1 MRHETVET
9 GKLITFE
16 GGEGA
21 GKSTQVAIL
30 VERLR
35 TAGRHAIATR
45 EPGGSPAAEEI
56 RETLLSGKVKQFGP
70 FAEALLFSIA
80 RQDHVDTLIGDALA
94 RGQWVVC
101 DRFLDSTRAYQGVSG
116 GVPAPII
123 SALERL
129 TLHGV
134 MPNLTIV
141 LDIPVEEGL
150 ARMSRRRGTPDRFES
165 EDIAQHERIR
175 KAFNLL
181 LNRDDIIQLVEEG
194 DALKAAP
201 VPPAHKRY
209 QLPEDDASLVEYF
222 KHDVAEAKSLLDA
235 AAFDYDQEFELKHSN
250 RATDALLSQVIQGQ
264 LGEGGV
270 KVSIR

>member
-21 GKSTQVAIL
+21 GKSTQVSIL

-35 TAGRHAIATR
+35 SAGRHAIATR
-45 EPGGSPAAEEI
+45 EPGGSPVAEDI

-80 RQDHVDTLIGDALA
+80 RQDHIDTVIADALA

-101 DRFLDSTRAYQGVSG
+101 DRFLDSTRAYQGATG
-116 GVPAPII
+116 GVPAPVI

-129 TLHGV
+129 TLHGI

-141 LDIPVEEGL
+141 LDIPVAEGR
-150 ARMSRRRGTPDRFES
+150 ARMARRRGAPDRFES
-165 EDIAQHERIR
+165 QDLAQHERIR
-175 KAFNLL
+175 KAF
-181 LNRDDIIQLVEEG
+181 LNIAEEEPG
-194 DALKAAP
+194 RCVVIDARK
-201 VPPAHKRY
+201 
-209 QLPEDDASLVEYF
+209 PEAL
-222 KHDVAEAKSLLDA
+222 VAEDVWEAVA
-235 AAFDYDQEFELKHSN
+235 E
-250 RATDALLSQVIQGQ
+250 RLSP
-264 LGEGGV
+264 
-270 KVSIR
+270 

>member
-21 GKSTQVAIL
+21 GKSTQVSLL
-30 VERLR
+30 VERLKS
-35 TAGRHAIATR
+35 AGRHAVATR

-56 RETLLSGKVKQFGP
+56 RETLLSGKIKSFGP

-80 RQDHVDTLIGDALA
+80 RQDHVDTVISDALA

-101 DRFLDSTRAYQGVSG
+101 DRFLNSTRAYQGVTG
-116 GVPAPII
+116 GVPAPVI

-129 TLHGV
+129 TLHGL

-150 ARMSRRRGTPDRFES
+150 ARARRRRTTPDRFES
-165 EDIAQHERIR
+165 QDFGQHERIR
-175 KAFNLL
+175 KAFL
-181 LNRDDIIQLVEEG
+181 DIAEEEPARCVVI
-194 DALKAAP
+194 DARK
-201 VPPAHKRY
+201 
-209 QLPEDDASLVEYF
+209 PEAL
-222 KHDVAEAKSLLDA
+222 VAEDVWEAVA
-235 AAFDYDQEFELKHSN
+235 ARL
-250 RATDALLSQVIQGQ
+250 RP
-264 LGEGGV
+264 
-270 KVSIR
+270 

>member
-9 GKLITFE
+9 GRLITFE

-21 GKSTQVAIL
+21 GKSTQVSIL

-35 TAGRHAIATR
+35 NAGRHAIATR
-45 EPGGSPAAEEI
+45 EPGGSPAAEDI

-80 RQDHVDTLIGDALA
+80 RADHIDTVIGDALA

-101 DRFLDSTRAYQGVSG
+101 DRFLDSTRAYQGATG
-116 GVPAPII
+116 GVPAPVI

-129 TLHGV
+129 TLHGI

-150 ARMSRRRGTPDRFES
+150 ARMARRRGAPDRFES
-165 EDIAQHERIR
+165 QDVAQHERIR
-175 KAFNLL
+175 KAFLT
-181 LNRDDIIQLVEEG
+181 IAEEEPG
-194 DALKAAP
+194 RCVVIDARK
-201 VPPAHKRY
+201 
-209 QLPEDDASLVEYF
+209 PEAL
-222 KHDVAEAKSLLDA
+222 VAEDVWEAVA
-235 AAFDYDQEFELKHSN
+235 E
-250 RATDALLSQVIQGQ
+250 RLSP
-264 LGEGGV
+264 
-270 KVSIR
+270 

>member
-21 GKSTQVAIL
+21 GKSTQVSIL

-35 TAGRHAIATR
+35 SAGRHAIATR
-45 EPGGSPAAEEI
+45 EPGGSPVAEDI

-80 RQDHVDTLIGDALA
+80 RQDHIDTVIGDALA

-101 DRFLDSTRAYQGVSG
+101 DRFLDSTRAYQGATG
-116 GVPAPII
+116 GVPAPVI

-129 TLHGV
+129 TLHGI

-150 ARMSRRRGTPDRFES
+150 ARMARRRGAPDRFES
-165 EDIAQHERIR
+165 QDLAQHERIR
-175 KAFNLL
+175 KAF
-181 LNRDDIIQLVEEG
+181 LNIAEEEPG
-194 DALKAAP
+194 RCVVIDARK
-201 VPPAHKRY
+201 
-209 QLPEDDASLVEYF
+209 PEAL
-222 KHDVAEAKSLLDA
+222 VAEDVWEAVA
-235 AAFDYDQEFELKHSN
+235 E
-250 RATDALLSQVIQGQ
+250 RLSP
-264 LGEGGV
+264 
-270 KVSIR
+270 

>member
-9 GKLITFE
+9 GRLITFE

-21 GKSTQVAIL
+21 GKSTQVSIL

-35 TAGRHAIATR
+35 NAGRHAIATR
-45 EPGGSPAAEEI
+45 EPGGSPAAEDI

-80 RQDHVDTLIGDALA
+80 RADHIDTVISDSLA

-101 DRFLDSTRAYQGVSG
+101 DRFLDSTRAYQGATG
-116 GVPAPII
+116 GVPAPVI

-150 ARMSRRRGTPDRFES
+150 ARMARRRGAPDRFES
-165 EDIAQHERIR
+165 QDIPQHERIR
-175 KAFNLL
+175 KAFLT
-181 LNRDDIIQLVEEG
+181 IAEEEPG
-194 DALKAAP
+194 RCVVIDARK
-201 VPPAHKRY
+201 
-209 QLPEDDASLVEYF
+209 PEAL
-222 KHDVAEAKSLLDA
+222 VAEDVWEAVA
-235 AAFDYDQEFELKHSN
+235 E
-250 RATDALLSQVIQGQ
+250 RLSP
-264 LGEGGV
+264 
-270 KVSIR
+270 

>member
-9 GKLITFE
+9 GRLITFE

-21 GKSTQVAIL
+21 GKSTQVSIL

-35 TAGRHAIATR
+35 NAGRHAIATR
-45 EPGGSPAAEEI
+45 EPGGSPAAEDI

-80 RQDHVDTLIGDALA
+80 RADHIDTVISDSLA

-101 DRFLDSTRAYQGVSG
+101 DRFLDSTRAYQGATG
-116 GVPAPII
+116 GVPAPVI

-150 ARMSRRRGTPDRFES
+150 ARMARRRGAPDRFES
-165 EDIAQHERIR
+165 QDIAQHERIR
-175 KAFNLL
+175 KAFL
-181 LNRDDIIQLVEEG
+181 DIAEEEPG
-194 DALKAAP
+194 RCVVIDARK
-201 VPPAHKRY
+201 
-209 QLPEDDASLVEYF
+209 PEAL
-222 KHDVAEAKSLLDA
+222 VAEDVWEAVA
-235 AAFDYDQEFELKHSN
+235 E
-250 RATDALLSQVIQGQ
+250 RLSP
-264 LGEGGV
+264 
-270 KVSIR
+270 

>member
-9 GKLITFE
+9 GRLITFE

-21 GKSTQVAIL
+21 GKSTQVCIL
-30 VERLR
+30 VDRLR
-35 TAGRHAIATR
+35 NAGRHAIATR
-45 EPGGSPAAEEI
+45 EPGGSPAAENI

-80 RQDHVDTLIGDALA
+80 RQDHIDTVISDALA

-101 DRFLDSTRAYQGVSG
+101 DRFLDSTRAYQGATG
-116 GVPAPII
+116 GVPAPVI

-150 ARMSRRRGTPDRFES
+150 ARMARRRGAPDRFES
-165 EDIAQHERIR
+165 QDISQHERIR
-175 KAFNLL
+175 KAFL
-181 LNRDDIIQLVEEG
+181 DIAEEESG
-194 DALKAAP
+194 RCVVIDARK
-201 VPPAHKRY
+201 
-209 QLPEDDASLVEYF
+209 PEAL
-222 KHDVAEAKSLLDA
+222 VAEDVWEAVA
-235 AAFDYDQEFELKHSN
+235 E
-250 RATDALLSQVIQGQ
+250 RLSP
-264 LGEGGV
+264 
-270 KVSIR
+270 

>member
-9 GKLITFE
+9 GRLITFE

-21 GKSTQVAIL
+21 GKSTQVSIL

-35 TAGRHAIATR
+35 NAGRHAIATR
-45 EPGGSPAAEEI
+45 EPGGSPAAEDI

-80 RQDHVDTLIGDALA
+80 RADHIDTVISDALA

-101 DRFLDSTRAYQGVSG
+101 DRFLDSTRAYQGATG
-116 GVPAPII
+116 GVPAPVI

-150 ARMSRRRGTPDRFES
+150 ARMARRRGAPDRFES
-165 EDIAQHERIR
+165 QDIAQHERIR
-175 KAFNLL
+175 KAFL
-181 LNRDDIIQLVEEG
+181 DIAEEEPG
-194 DALKAAP
+194 RCVVIDARK
-201 VPPAHKRY
+201 
-209 QLPEDDASLVEYF
+209 PEAL
-222 KHDVAEAKSLLDA
+222 VAEDVWEAVA
-235 AAFDYDQEFELKHSN
+235 E
-250 RATDALLSQVIQGQ
+250 RLSP
-264 LGEGGV
+264 
-270 KVSIR
+270 

>member
-9 GKLITFE
+9 GRLITFE

-21 GKSTQVAIL
+21 GKSTQVSIL

-35 TAGRHAIATR
+35 NAGRDAITTR
-45 EPGGSPAAEEI
+45 EPGGSPAAEDI

-80 RQDHVDTLIGDALA
+80 RQDHIDTVISDALA

-101 DRFLDSTRAYQGVSG
+101 DRFLDSTRAYQGATG
-116 GVPAPII
+116 GVPAPVI

-150 ARMSRRRGTPDRFES
+150 ARMARRRGAPDRFES
-165 EDIAQHERIR
+165 QDISQHERIR
-175 KAFNLL
+175 KAFL
-181 LNRDDIIQLVEEG
+181 DIAEEESG
-194 DALKAAP
+194 RCVVIDARK
-201 VPPAHKRY
+201 
-209 QLPEDDASLVEYF
+209 PEAV
-222 KHDVAEAKSLLDA
+222 VAEDVWEAVA
-235 AAFDYDQEFELKHSN
+235 E
-250 RATDALLSQVIQGQ
+250 RLSP
-264 LGEGGV
+264 
-270 KVSIR
+270 